1 MLANRARAEREQ
13 GRPRSV
19 ARVILAPSERW
30 SAVLANQA
38 RAERE
43 QGRPRSVAPL
53 STTSRA
59 RSAFTLG
66 ATTRCA
72 GRSRWYL
79 RCCTRCTDGRR
90 HSTNRKYN
98 WRKPRRYGAGTGC
111 STAAR
116 SSCVSPPQAPRLP
129 VTPAR
134 VPWHLCCDCAH
145 TRELMRVCTCDSAAA
160 TTTTPHR
167 YRLIHPSGA
176 HSRVPTPACT
186 RDLND
191 SRKACAQWTPD
202 VESSM

>member
-1 MLANRARAEREQ
+1 LADRARAEREQ

-19 ARVILAPSERW
+19 ARVNRAPSERW

-145 TRELMRVCTCDSAAA
+145 TCALILSLHLRFCRHHHHA
-160 TTTTPHR
+160 TPFST
-167 YRLIHPSGA
+167 HPSFRR
-176 HSRVPTPACT
+176 SRT
-186 RDLND
+186 R
-191 SRKACAQWTPD
+191 SRTRMHARPQ
-202 VESSM
+202 